1 MYIMPS
7 FCFFKLFILYF
18 YIFSSYAALWLI
30 LIFHCNLSPTICC
43 SVTKLY
49 LTLCDPM
56 NCSTLGFPVLH
67 YLLEFAQNHLHW
79 VDDVIQS
86 SLPLSPTSP
95 PASRVLHLLQ
105 HQGHFQS
112 VGTSHQVVKVL
123 EFQFQHQSFQWIF
136 RGDFFLDWLVGSPC
150 SPRDSQEFSPAPQF
164 KNISSLA
171 VSLLYD
177 STLTSIHDYWKNHSF
192 DYMNLCWQSDV
203 SVFNMLSSLS
213 YTINSLYNSNM

>member
-18 YIFSSYAALWLI
+18 CIFSSYVALWLI

-56 NCSTLGFPVLH
+56 TTSWS
-67 YLLEFAQNHLHW
+67 LLKIISIELMMSSNHLFLCHPLLLLHQW
-79 VDDVIQS
+79 SYIFCSIKVISNQLALHIRWS
-86 SLPLSPTSP
+86 KCWSFCFSISPSNEY
-95 PASRVLHLLQ
+95 SGVI
-105 HQGHFQS
+105 
-112 VGTSHQVVKVL
+112 
-123 EFQFQHQSFQWIF
+123 SFWI
-136 RGDFFLDWLVGSPC
+136 DWLDLC
-150 SPRDSQEFSPAPQF
+150 SPRDSQESSPAPQF

-213 YTINSLYNSNM
+213 STTNSLYNSNM